1 MSGYCPTHSLQKTEP
16 VKPVLEVIHI
26 SDTHFGPDR
35 SLSIRGANACDRS
48 IALVEAINALPFVP
62 DFIVHT
68 GDVTNDPDPAA
79 YTLAAEVLS
88 ALKAPVYFATGNHD
102 DVEMMRKALD
112 FGPLHLLVP
121 EKAEQLCYRIG
132 GGRAEAVEFFVV
144 DGKVPQEEGP
154 HGFLSDNQIEA
165 VLGGISGQRPVAIFI
180 HYPLT
185 PIGSAWIDQRLLVKN
200 GEIFQDALSAKAGSQ
215 LRGIFS
221 GHLHRGLQLFR
232 GGVLQSGVSSPACE
246 FTAGPDDDFCDFLS
260 GGPIPFNHITFT
272 ADATMVKSY
281 SIPFHGDS

>member
-1 MSGYCPTHSLQKTEP
+1 M
-16 VKPVLEVIHI
+16 LEVIHI
-26 SDTHFGPDR
+26 SDTHFGPDC
-35 SLSIRGANACDRS
+35 SLTIRGANACERS

-62 DFIVHT
+62 DFVVHT
-68 GDVTNDPDPAA
+68 GDVANDPDPDA
-79 YTLAAEVLS
+79 YALAAEVLS
-88 ALKAPVYFATGNHD
+88 ALKVPVYFATGNHD
-102 DVEMMRKALD
+102 DVAMMRKALD
-112 FGPLHLLVP
+112 FGPFRLLVP
-121 EKAEQLCYRIG
+121 ADAEQLCYRLTG
-132 GGRAEAVEFFVV
+132 GIVDEVEFFVM

-154 HGFLSDNQIEA
+154 HGFLTANQIEA
-165 VLGGISGQRPVAIFI
+165 VLGEISGARPVAIFI

-185 PIGSAWIDQRLLVKN
+185 PIGSAWTDKHLLITN
-200 GEIFQDALSAKAGSQ
+200 GEFFQNALAAKAGKQ

-221 GHLHRGLQLFR
+221 GHLHRGLQLYR

-281 SIPFHGDS
+281 SLPFQGES